1 MRHQPNIDDIQEIRI
16 ETGPVA
22 FTSAGIK
29 EPKIGVEGKFSLW
42 FLAAL
47 ALAEGNVS
55 LEKFTDQKVN
65 DPGLI
70 SLRKKVKADL
80 VRELKFGARVEVK
93 MNDGTEYKGFRETPK
108 GDPANPLSLEEIERK
123 FEGMAKKV
131 LSEKDNEL
139 LVTKVKDIEN
149 LDDVRELTAL
159 LP

>member
-1 MRHQPNIDDIQEIRI
+1 MKHQPNIDDIEEIRI

-47 ALAEGNVS
+47 ALAEGNVN
-55 LEKFTDQKVN
+55 LEKFTDEKVN
-65 DPGLI
+65 DSRLI
-70 SLRKKVKADL
+70 DLRRKVKAKL
-80 VRELKFGARVEVK
+80 VRDLKFGASVEVK
-93 MNDGTEYKGFRETPK
+93 MNDGTEYKGFRKTPK

-123 FEGMAKKV
+123 FEGMAKKF
-131 LSEKDNEL
+131 LSKKDNKL
-139 LVTKVKDIEN
+139 LVTKVKNIEN
-149 LDDVRELTAL
+149 LDDVREITAL

>member
-1 MRHQPNIDDIQEIRI
+1 MEHQPNIDDIQEIGI

-29 EPKIGVEGKFSLW
+29 EPKIGTEGKFSLW

-47 ALAEGNVS
+47 ALAEGNVN

-65 DPGLI
+65 DPRLI

-80 VRELKFGARVEVK
+80 VRELKFGARVEVR
-93 MNDGTEYKGFRETPK
+93 MNDSTVYKGFRETPK

-123 FEGMAKKV
+123 FEGMAKKF

-139 LVTKVKDIEN
+139 LLTKVKDIEN
-149 LDDVRELTAL
+149 LDDMGELTAL

>member
-1 MRHQPNIDDIQEIRI
+1 MKHQPNIDDIEEIRI

-47 ALAEGNVS
+47 SIAEGHVN

-65 DPGLI
+65 NPRLI
-70 SLRKKVKADL
+70 DLRRKVKATL

-93 MNDGTEYKGFRETPK
+93 MTDGTQYQGFRETPK

-123 FEGMAKKV
+123 YQGMAKKFIT
-131 LSEKDNEL
+131 EKDNERL
-139 LVTKVKDIEN
+139 LRKIKNIESLN
-149 LDDVRELTAL
+149 DVRELTAL

>member
-1 MRHQPNIDDIQEIRI
+1 MKHQPNIDDIQEIRI

-47 ALAEGNVS
+47 ALAEGNVC

-80 VRELKFGARVEVK
+80 VRELKFGARVEVR
-93 MNDGTEYKGFRETPK
+93 MNDGTEYKGFRATPK
-108 GDPANPLSLEEIERK
+108 GNPANPLSLEEIERK
-123 FEGMAKKV
+123 FEGMAKQF
-131 LSEKDNEL
+131 LSEKDNGL
-139 LVTKVKDIEN
+139 LVTKVKNIEN
-149 LDDVRELTAL
+149 LDDMRELTAL

>member
-1 MRHQPNIDDIQEIRI
+1 MKHQPNIDDIQEIRI

-22 FTSAGIK
+22 FTSAGIR

-47 ALAEGNVS
+47 ALAEGNVN

-65 DPGLI
+65 DPQLI
-70 SLRKKVKADL
+70 DLRRKVKAKL
-80 VRELKFGARVEVK
+80 VRDLKFGARVEVK

-123 FEGMAKKV
+123 FEGMAKEF

>member
-1 MRHQPNIDDIQEIRI
+1 MKHQPNIDDIQEIRI

-47 ALAEGNVS
+47 ALAEGNVC
-55 LEKFTDQKVN
+55 LEKFTDQKGN

-80 VRELKFGARVEVK
+80 VRELKFGARVEVR
-93 MNDGTEYKGFRETPK
+93 MNDGTEYKGFRATPK
-108 GDPANPLSLEEIERK
+108 GNPANPLSLEEIERK
-123 FEGMAKKV
+123 FEGMAKQF
-131 LSEKDNEL
+131 LSEKDNGL
-139 LVTKVKDIEN
+139 LVTKVKNIEN
-149 LDDVRELTAL
+149 LDDMRELTAL

>member
-1 MRHQPNIDDIQEIRI
+1 MKHQPNIDDIQEIGI

-65 DPGLI
+65 DPRLI

-93 MNDGTEYKGFRETPK
+93 MNNGTEYKGFRETPK

-123 FEGMAKKV
+123 FEGMAKQF

-139 LVTKVKDIEN
+139 LVTKVKNIEN
-149 LDDVRELTAL
+149 LDDMRELTAL

>member
-1 MRHQPNIDDIQEIRI
+1 MKHQPSIDDIEEIRI

-22 FTSAGIK
+22 FTSADIK

-47 ALAEGNVS
+47 AVAEGNVN

-65 DPGLI
+65 NPRLI
-70 SLRKKVKADL
+70 DLRRKVKAKL

-93 MNDGTEYKGFRETPK
+93 MNDGTRYQGFRETPK

-123 FEGMAKKV
+123 FQSMAKKFIT
-131 LSEKDNEL
+131 EKDNERL
-139 LVTKVKDIEN
+139 LRNIKDIESLN
-149 LDDVRELTAL
+149 DVRELTAL

>member
-1 MRHQPNIDDIQEIRI
+1 MKHQPKIDDVQEIRI

-29 EPKIGVEGKFSLW
+29 EPKIGTEGKFSLW

-47 ALAEGNVS
+47 ALAEGSVT

-65 DPGLI
+65 DPRLI
-70 SLRKKVKADL
+70 SLRKKVKAEL

-123 FEGMAKKV
+123 FKGMAKKF
-131 LSEKDNEL
+131 LSKKNNEL
-139 LVTKVKDIEN
+139 LITKVKDMEN
-149 LDDVRELTAL
+149 LDDMRELTAL

>member
-1 MRHQPNIDDIQEIRI
+1 MKHQPNIDDIQEIGI

-47 ALAEGNVS
+47 ALAEGNVN

-65 DPGLI
+65 DPRLI
-70 SLRKKVKADL
+70 DLRRKVKAKL
-80 VRELKFGARVEVK
+80 VRELKFGASVEVK

-123 FEGMAKKV
+123 FEGMAKEF

-139 LVTKVKDIEN
+139 LVTKVKNIEN
-149 LDDVRELTAL
+149 LDDMSELTAL

>member
-1 MRHQPNIDDIQEIRI
+1 MKNQPNIEDVEEIRI

-47 ALAEGNVS
+47 ALAEGNIT
-55 LEKFTDQKVN
+55 LEKFTDAKVK
-65 DPGLI
+65 DPRLI
-70 SLRKKVKADL
+70 NLRRKVKANVD
-80 VRELKFGARVEVK
+80 RKLKFGARVKVK
-93 MNDGTEYKGFRETPK
+93 MNDGTEYKGFRATPK

-123 FEGMAKKV
+123 FEGMAKAV
-131 LSEKDNEL
+131 LSEKNTEL
-139 LVTKVKDIEN
+139 LRTKVKVIED
-149 LDDVRELTAL
+149 LDEVGEIVAL